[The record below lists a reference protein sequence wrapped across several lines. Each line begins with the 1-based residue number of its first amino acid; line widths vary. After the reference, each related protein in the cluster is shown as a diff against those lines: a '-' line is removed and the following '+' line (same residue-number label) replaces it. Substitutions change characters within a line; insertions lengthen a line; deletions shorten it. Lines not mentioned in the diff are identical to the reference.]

1 MPNEKIDS
9 NFYFQTIFLLTHLFQ
24 IYKIKLGTL
33 LITYD
38 AKTFS
43 YIKSKNRTGG
53 QQKARSLSISC
64 QYYPREINRRAMT
77 ASSCLTNDTMY
88 LYEVLVSTLIWPGN
102 EMWYKEE
109 THL

>member
-1 MPNEKIDS
+1 MPNEKTDS

-53 QQKARSLSISC
+53 QQ
-64 QYYPREINRRAMT
+64 
-77 ASSCLTNDTMY
+77 
-88 LYEVLVSTLIWPGN
+88 
-102 EMWYKEE
+102 
-109 THL
+109 